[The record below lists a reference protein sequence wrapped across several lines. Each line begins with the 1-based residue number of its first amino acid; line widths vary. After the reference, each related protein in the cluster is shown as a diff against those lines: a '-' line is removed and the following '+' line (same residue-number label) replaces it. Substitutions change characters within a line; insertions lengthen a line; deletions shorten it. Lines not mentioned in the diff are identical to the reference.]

1 MKKIIFTLFCILSFF
16 TEKTYACN
24 CNPGGTIE
32 ANVHDA
38 NVILKVRILS
48 ISYSDRLDTINVVI
62 EGDPKNVFS
71 KYWNFYVKIYKAV
84 VEETYKGKMSSDT
97 IRIITGMNAASC
109 GLIMEVNDVFLI
121 YGTTRDY
128 LGFSSVQ
135 RHASDGKVIWT
146 NNCTRSMVFLQD
158 DFEEFEELISVI
170 TEIERTSYKE

>member
-1 MKKIIFTLFCILSFF
+1 MKKIKVILLCILSFF
-16 TEKTYACN
+16 YQKTFACN

-32 ANVHDA
+32 ANVHAA
-38 NVILKVRILS
+38 NVILKVRVLS

-71 KYWNFYVKIYKAV
+71 KYWKFYVKIYEAV

-97 IRIITGMNAASC
+97 IRIITGMNGASC
-109 GLIMEVNDVFLI
+109 SLAMEVNDVFLI

-135 RHASDGKVIWT
+135 RHATDGKVIWT

-158 DFEEFEELISVI
+158 DFEEFKELTNVMA
-170 TEIERTSYKE
+170 EIERASYKE